1 MSLDQH
7 ARLPH
12 QCSVACVDGYRHNR
26 PHRTALTQHRQH
38 RQYRP
43 GDQPPGSVW
52 ITVRQSAGYADGAD
66 ARSRSSGNHWEAK
79 PSDLVCSAM
88 NQALEIAQDAV
99 VVQGNI
105 CSYSLQLGLGRVC
118 RFAALVILS
127 ALLHG
132 DSWEQGQC
140 PRQPAEIFAGV
151 TYGCERLPVT
161 QEGGGLIHWVRVDL
175 TAAGVEL
182 YVTPLDPSAVTR
194 GWQYRLRPIED
205 VVEREHLAVAVNGT
219 YFATASESS
228 LRFSGDLARSMQ
240 TLVSD
245 HVIAHGPWEASGL
258 WFDAELVPHVLQSA
272 EPAEPDL
279 SRAKWA
285 VGSHELPLHNGQVLR
300 AGDSTVDART
310 GIGIDQTRN
319 LLFLAV
325 GERISP
331 PRMLHILADL
341 GAKEGFLLDGGGSSA
356 MAIGQGST
364 GIPATLLSGSG
375 RPVATYIGVRAL
387 PCGSPAGIVFC
398 D

>member
-1 MSLDQH
+1 LF
-7 ARLPH
+7 AGKYLL
-12 QCSVACVDGYRHNR
+12 VILFG
-26 PHRTALTQHRQH
+26 
-38 RQYRP
+38 
-43 GDQPPGSVW
+43 GSV
-52 ITVRQSAGYADGAD
+52 IPKGRQ
-66 ARSRSSGNHWEAK
+66 K
-79 PSDLVCSAM
+79 
-88 NQALEIAQDAV
+88 
-99 VVQGNI
+99 
-105 CSYSLQLGLGRVC
+105 RVC
-118 RFAALVILS
+118 WFAAFVFLS

-132 DSWEQGQC
+132 DFWEQGC
-140 PRQPAEIFAGV
+140 PHQPVNIFAGV

-161 QEGGGLIHWVRVDL
+161 QGGGLVHWVRVDL
-175 TAAGVEL
+175 TTPGVEL
-182 YVTPLDPSAVTR
+182 YVTPLDPSAVAR
-194 GWQYRLRPIED
+194 GWQYRLRPIQD

-219 YFATASESS
+219 YFATASGSS

-272 EPAEPDL
+272 EPDL

-285 VGSHELPLHNGQVLR
+285 VGYSPELPLHNGQVLR
-300 AGDSTVDART
+300 AGDSTADART
-310 GIGIDQTRN
+310 AIGIDQTRK

-331 PRMLHILADL
+331 SRMLHILADL

-364 GIPATLLSGSG
+364 GIPATLLLGSG

-387 PCGSPAGIVFC
+387 PCGSPAGIEFC